1 MDFPNLSGRAVKT
14 IVAFPHPL
22 FHPPNLRSLKRPVNS
37 LQGKVADPG
46 EGPGGS
52 PPPNLLVLDQS
63 EARRAENFFLETGPP
78 LSKDLDDWLPHLSQG
93 LDLTLEQAFF

>member
-1 MDFPNLSGRAVKT
+1 M
-14 IVAFPHPL
+14 
-22 FHPPNLRSLKRPVNS
+22 
-37 LQGKVADPG
+37 ADPG

-52 PPPNLLVLDQS
+52 PPHLLVLDQS

-93 LDLTLEQAFF
+93 LDLSLEQAFF